1 MKILAKLTLS
11 FLVSTCLIFSI
22 LFNPLNCS
30 CYTITFK
37 VNFNFKPL
45 TKSLTEGTLVLPST
59 IAEDS
64 EDDSDCEFVIEYVTD
79 SEEDE

>member
-1 MKILAKLTLS
+1 M
-11 FLVSTCLIFSI
+11 
-22 LFNPLNCS
+22 
-30 CYTITFK
+30 
-37 VNFNFKPL
+37 NFNFKPL

-79 SEEDE
+79 SEDDE

>member
-1 MKILAKLTLS
+1 M
-11 FLVSTCLIFSI
+11 LIYYP
-22 LFNPLNCS
+22 FNPLNCS

>member
-1 MKILAKLTLS
+1 MLSPSHHNILQ
-11 FLVSTCLIFSI
+11 FSSI
-22 LFNPLNCS
+22 
-30 CYTITFK
+30 YDTFK